1 MSNADHLRDASP
13 WHPMSDP
20 VDLKHLGKLSEELNE
35 CGSAVARCI
44 IQGIDERE
52 PETKKPNRVWLQDE
66 IADVQANLDLVI
78 ERFGL
83 DEEAMA
89 ERSEKKKRHLKQ
101 WHDLA

>member
-13 WHPMSDP
+13 WHPMSDA

-44 IQGIDERE
+44 IQGLDGVE
-52 PETKKPNRVWLQDE
+52 PETHKPNRAWLQDE
-66 IADVQANLDLVI
+66 VADVQANLDLVI

-89 ERSEKKKRHLKQ
+89 IRVEIKKRYLKQ